1 MKLLILN
8 NQILIKLIIED
19 LRERGIDVSDEEA
32 LKNAEILYNESYD
45 EMKVIKNT
53 INKRKKIKITS

>member
-1 MKLLILN
+1 
-8 NQILIKLIIED
+8 LIKLIIED

-45 EMKVIKNT
+45 ESDKEY
-53 INKRKKIKITS
+53 NK